1 VPFQAPLV
9 PVSLIA
15 TGTRFA
21 GQTIFGGDIADTCV
35 FASRDE
41 ANEIF
46 GLPMRHWN
54 DIAGKLFKEEVYLPL
69 LLEDKDGKLPGTID
83 ETV

>member
-1 VPFQAPLV
+1 
-9 PVSLIA
+9 
-15 TGTRFA
+15 
-21 GQTIFGGDIADTCV
+21 V